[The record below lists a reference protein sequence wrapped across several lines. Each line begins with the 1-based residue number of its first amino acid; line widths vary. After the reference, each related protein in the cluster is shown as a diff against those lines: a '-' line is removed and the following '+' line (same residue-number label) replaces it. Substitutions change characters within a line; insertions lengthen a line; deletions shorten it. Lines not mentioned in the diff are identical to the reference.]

1 MKIKILSFFLA
12 FLFASVLYSCSSKK
26 KKVMI
31 FGLGYSGNYVR
42 IWHDNKL
49 LFSKLISCRMN
60 ESEICYLND
69 KILLSSENT
78 IQLRI
83 QLDSAA
89 IKIIDT
95 AIFIPNRSKEPFISF
110 IIPYQNQ
117 KRGVFVGDE
126 LDSAVMKD

>member
-1 MKIKILSFFLA
+1 MKIKILGFFLV
-12 FLFASVLYSCSSKK
+12 FLLASVLYSCRYTKK
-26 KKVMI
+26 NVI
-31 FGLGYSGNYVR
+31 IAGLGYSGNYVR
-42 IWHDNKL
+42 IWHKNKL
-49 LFSKLISCRMN
+49 LFSKLLSCRMT

-69 KILLSSENT
+69 KISLSSENT

-83 QLDSAA
+83 QLDSAT

-126 LDSAVMKD
+126 LDSAVMKY

>member
-1 MKIKILSFFLA
+1 
-12 FLFASVLYSCSSKK
+12 
-26 KKVMI
+26 MI

-49 LFSKLISCRMN
+49 LFGKLLSCRMN
-60 ESEICYLND
+60 ENEICYLND
-69 KILLSSENT
+69 KMLLSSENT

-83 QLDSAA
+83 QLDSAD

-110 IIPYQNQ
+110 IIPHQNK
-117 KRGVFVGDE
+117 KRGVFVRDE
-126 LDSAVMKD
+126 LDSAVMKY